1 MAQEYIE
8 GFQTG
13 DPRKTATTTGPG
25 ERYQARGDTSP
36 PSSNEDSAFHGLTR
50 GHEGS
55 PSGNP
60 FGIGDPNNPRDV
72 MKVMDTGSGVEEG
85 ISKAQVKTFGRT
97 VGRSLAGEPA

>member
-13 DPRKTATTTGPG
+13 DPRKAATTVGPG

-36 PSSNEDSAFHGLTR
+36 PSSNEDAAFHGLTR
-50 GHEGS
+50 GQEGS

-60 FGIGDPNNPRDV
+60 FGIGDPNSPRDV

-85 ISKAQVKTFGRT
+85 ISSKPVATFGRT
-97 VGRSLAGEPA
+97 TGRSLAGE